1 MREIAFEI
9 QEGTG
14 QPVFLQLSREIIT
27 AIETGRLKPGQRLPG
42 TRALAK
48 TLNLH
53 RNTVDAAYHEA
64 TMQGWLT
71 AQPARGTFVA
81 HDLPLDPVPA
91 RRRSKPLPAT
101 GARKASEAENG
112 PPLLEFSDGAPDAR
126 LLPATELARAL
137 RNALHRPD
145 LLNGAGYGDPRGVR
159 ALREALCLHLS
170 AERGLEVDLDDLI
183 VTRGSQMALF
193 LAAAALI
200 GPGEAIAVEEP
211 GYPLAV
217 SAFRAAGARVI
228 PVPVD
233 ADGISVD
240 DLARIISETPDIRAV
255 YVTPHHQYPTTV
267 TLGAVRRIGLSELAR
282 QHEFTIIE
290 DDYDHEYRFDGR
302 PVLPLAA
309 RMGHEKGLIYVGS
322 LSKVLAPGLRLGDAT
337 GPTELIRRMADLRQ
351 AIDRQGDVVLEQAVA
366 SLLHE
371 GDLGRHTRKTRRIY
385 QVRRDRMAELLA
397 EKFPNELSFTLPAGG
412 LALWARI
419 GQGLDAERW
428 SRAARRMGLSVT
440 PGISHCIEVTHAPQ
454 AFRIGFANLDE
465 REATNAVVLLKK
477 AQESLC

>member
-42 TRALAK
+42 TRALAR

-322 LSKVLAPGLRLGDAT
+322 LSKVLAPGLRLGYAT

-366 SLLHE
+366 SLLHG

-385 QVRRDRMAELLA
+385 QVRRDRMAKLLA